1 MMVLTVN
8 GESVSLPDGG
18 TVEEL
23 LEQQGLGQ
31 AACAVEVNG
40 GLVPK
45 REHREY
51 VLEEGDRV
59 EVVTLVGGG

>member
-45 REHREY
+45 REHGGR